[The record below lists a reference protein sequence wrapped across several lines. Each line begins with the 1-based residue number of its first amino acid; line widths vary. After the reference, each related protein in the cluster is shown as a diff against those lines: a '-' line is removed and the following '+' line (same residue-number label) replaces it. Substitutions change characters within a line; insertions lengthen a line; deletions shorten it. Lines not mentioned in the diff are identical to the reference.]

1 MSRPPAWVRSLRPDP
16 ATLRQDAVAGVPGAI
31 ASVPDG
37 MASAVLVGVNPVYG
51 LYASM
56 AGPIGGGLAVS
67 TRLMVVTTTTAAAL
81 AAGSALSGFSGADRP
96 EALFL
101 LSALAGVMMIIAG
114 VLRWGRFTRF
124 VSVSVLTGF
133 LTGVAVNIVLGQLG
147 DLLGSPQTG
156 KPAVVKAWN
165 VVTHPSEMSLTA
177 AAVGVSALALMIVLS
192 RTRIASVASLVALA
206 IPTVLT
212 LGASNLVRVEDSG
225 KIPSGIPTPHL
236 PQLSLLSSLDLIA
249 AAAAVAV
256 IVLVQG
262 TGVAE
267 AAPNPGGSR
276 SDPNRDFIAQGVGNI
291 ASGLFRGQPVGGSV
305 GQTALN
311 VAAGGRTRWASIF
324 SGIWMLLILVL
335 FSGVVGEIP
344 IPTLAAVLIFA
355 AASSLRLARIDTVLR
370 TGLPSQVAF
379 FATFTATLFLPVTA
393 AVGLGV
399 LLSLLLQVNQEAVDL
414 TVVRLSRDE
423 DHDLIESPAPATLP
437 SREVTLLD
445 VYGSLLF
452 AGARTLETLL
462 PDPAESELA
471 VVVRPSARSHHARC
485 DRVYRPGR
493 LRGAVALRRR
503 AHVPQWRHRRARRAA
518 AGHPPRRPRG
528 RRHRDPG
535 NRDDPGIDPTSD
547 RRRRVMARSPRQLA
561 GVRCALDDPRCRV
574 NLEQALG
581 RVDGWHRRPRR
592 AHGSGWPPRPAA
604 GAVPSACR
612 RRPVADGAV
621 PIIRLA

>member
-1 MSRPPAWVRSLRPDP
+1 MPDLVRCFDVRLHLLPDLTAQIWRQLPRGSRRVSRPSAWVRSVRPDP
-16 ATLRQDAVAGVPGAI
+16 GTLRQDAVAGVPGAI

-96 EALFL
+96 EALFV

-114 VLRWGRFTRF
+114 VLRWGRFTRL

-156 KPAVVKAWN
+156 KPAVIKAWN

-177 AAVGVSALALMIVLS
+177 AAVGASALLLMIVLN

-212 LGASNLVRVEDSG
+212 LGGSNLVRVEDSG

-344 IPTLAAVLIFA
+344 ISTLAAVLIFA

-379 FATFTATLFLPVTA
+379 FATFTATLFLSVTA

-423 DHDLIESPAPATLP
+423 EHDLVESPAPAILS

-471 VVVRPSARSHHARC
+471 VVV
-485 DRVYRPGR
+485 VR
-493 LRGAVALRRR
+493 LRGRTTLGATAFIVLADYAERLRS
-503 AHVPQWRHRRARRAA
+503 
-518 AGHPPRRPRG
+518 AGGHMYLSG
-528 RRHRDPG
+528 VTVELTEQLRD
-535 NRDDPGIDPTSD
+535 TH
-547 RRRRVMARSPRQLA
+547 
-561 GVRCALDDPRCRV
+561 
-574 NLEQALG
+574 
-581 RVDGWHRRPRR
+581 RVDLEDAVTVIPATETILESTQQAIDDAESWLA
-592 AHGSGWPPRPAA
+592 AHAHQPESDAR
-604 GAVPSACR
+604 
-612 RRPVADGAV
+612 
-621 PIIRLA
+621 

>member
-1 MSRPPAWVRSLRPDP
+1 MSRLLAWVKSVRPNP
-16 ATLRQDAVAGVPGAI
+16 STVRQDVVAGVPGAI

-81 AAGSALSGFSGADRP
+81 AAGSTLSGFSGSDRP
-96 EALFL
+96 EALFV
-101 LSALAGVMMIIAG
+101 LSALAGVMMILAG
-114 VLRWGRFTRF
+114 VLRWGRFTRL

-147 DLLGSPQTG
+147 DLLGSPETG

-165 VVTHPSEMSLTA
+165 VITHPSDMSLTA
-177 AAVGVSALALMIVLS
+177 AAVGVSVLVLMIVLS

-206 IPTVLT
+206 IPTLLT
-212 LGASNLVRVEDSG
+212 LGASSLVRVEDSG
-225 KIPSGIPTPHL
+225 KIPSGIPMPQL

-249 AAAAVAV
+249 GAAAVAV

-276 SDPNRDFIAQGVGNI
+276 SDSDPNRDFIAQGVGNI

-311 VAAGGRTRWASIF
+311 LAAGGRTRWASIF

-335 FSGVVGEIP
+335 FSGVVGKIP

-355 AASSLRLARIDTVLR
+355 AASSLRLARIDTILR
-370 TGLPSQVAF
+370 TGLQSQVAF
-379 FATFTATLFLPVTA
+379 GATLVATLFLSVTA

-414 TVVRLSRDE
+414 TVVRLARDG
-423 DHDLIESPAPATLP
+423 DHNLIESPVPATLP
-437 SREVTLLD
+437 SREVTVLD
-445 VYGSLLF
+445 AYGSLLF

-462 PDPAESELA
+462 PDPAGSELA
-471 VVVRPSARSHHARC
+471 VVVL
-485 DRVYRPGR
+485 R
-493 LRGAVALRRR
+493 LRGRTTLGATAFIVLADYAERLRSAGGHMYLSAVTPELAEQLRDT
-503 AHVPQWRHRRARRAA
+503 H
-518 AGHPPRRPRG
+518 
-528 RRHRDPG
+528 
-535 NRDDPGIDPTSD
+535 
-547 RRRRVMARSPRQLA
+547 
-561 GVRCALDDPRCRV
+561 
-574 NLEQALG
+574 
-581 RVDGWHRRPRR
+581 RVDLEDAVTVIPATETILESTQTAIEDAEAWLAAHAGSRGPTR
-592 AHGSGWPPRPAA
+592 AG
-604 GAVPSACR
+604 
-612 RRPVADGAV
+612 
-621 PIIRLA
+621 